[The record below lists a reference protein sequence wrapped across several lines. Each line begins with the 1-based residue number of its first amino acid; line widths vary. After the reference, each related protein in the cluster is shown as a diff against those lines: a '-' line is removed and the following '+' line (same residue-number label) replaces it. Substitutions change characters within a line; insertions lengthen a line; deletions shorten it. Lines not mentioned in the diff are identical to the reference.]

1 MATTPSVRGASLDG
15 VRPDHA
21 PFQGIAVTATQS
33 TERSNAPG
41 LEWNKR
47 KGQGWSGEWNRR
59 DMKHVAK
66 ALRGL
71 KAR

>member
-1 MATTPSVRGASLDG
+1 MATPSKRGASLDG
-15 VRPDHA
+15 VPSDHA
-21 PFQGIAVTATQS
+21 PFQGITLTATES

-41 LEWNKR
+41 LEWNSKR
-47 KGQGWSGEWNRR
+47 KGQGWSGEWNR

>member
-1 MATTPSVRGASLDG
+1 MATLPSIRGASLDG
-15 VRPDHA
+15 VPSDHA
-21 PFQGIAVTATQS
+21 PFQGITITATES
-33 TERSNAPG
+33 TERSNAPSG

-47 KGQGWSGEWNRR
+47 EGQGWSGEWNR